1 MTDEKKT
8 LLASIIEKVVN
19 ADEAQRGMILAYA
32 QGLAEGERI
41 AETKKKKETKE
52 VGNDGDEQND

>member
-8 LLASIIEKVVN
+8 LLASIVEKVVN

-41 AETKKKKETKE
+41 AEAKKKKEA
-52 VGNDGDEQND
+52 GNEEQKGN

>member
-41 AETKKKKETKE
+41 AETQKKKETDK
-52 VGNDGDEQND
+52 DERERMS

>member
-1 MTDEKKT
+1 MTNEKKT

-41 AETKKKKETKE
+41 AETKKKEE
-52 VGNDGDEQND
+52 AQHDEQKGN

>member
-1 MTDEKKT
+1 MTNEKKT

-41 AETKKKKETKE
+41 AETKKKE
-52 VGNDGDEQND
+52 

>member
-1 MTDEKKT
+1 MTNEKKT

-41 AETKKKKETKE
+41 AETKKKKEA
-52 VGNDGDEQND
+52 NHDEQKGN